1 MSIIVDKYVYPTSD
15 ITVLASSN
23 VTADFSSSD
32 VNNPGAAPNIG
43 TAPAGSFFLLL
54 LDTKRLPQ
62 THADRYL
69 CIMPHVGVL
78 TH

>member
-23 VTADFSSSD
+23 VTADFSSSG
-32 VNNPGAAPNIG
+32 VNSPGGAPNMG

-54 LDTKRLPQ
+54 LDTKKSSQ
-62 THADRYL
+62 TPMGT
-69 CIMPHVGVL
+69 IP
-78 TH
+78 